1 MCTSRSRAFTTKGPR
16 TMTNERQRTTGA
28 IIPART
34 RAPIP
39 VNSSN
44 ARVCAACTLPSIL
57 FSRFSR
63 LVPRRDNW
71 KSSTTRGERS
81 ESGLMRLVCASR
93 SMPTFVAKSAR
104 IISPPVNRIRHFSRW
119 VFPWLNLLK
128 KKDPSFESTPW
139 LLVFLFLWERFSA
152 T

>member
-104 IISPPVNRIRHFSRW
+104 IISPPVNRIHFSRW
-119 VFPWLNLLK
+119 SFHLVESL

>member
-1 MCTSRSRAFTTKGPR
+1 MCTSGSRAFTTKGPR

-44 ARVCAACTLPSIL
+44 ARVCSLHSFLAFLAPCPTSGQLKIVHDSRRTIGIGTNAARLRLPIYANVRCEKRENNISSGESYPPL
-57 FSRFSR
+57 FTVSFH
-63 LVPRRDNW
+63 LV
-71 KSSTTRGERS
+71 
-81 ESGLMRLVCASR
+81 ESL
-93 SMPTFVAKSAR
+93 
-104 IISPPVNRIRHFSRW
+104 
-119 VFPWLNLLK
+119 

>member
-28 IIPART
+28 IILART

-104 IISPPVNRIRHFSRW
+104 IISPPVNRISRW
-119 VFPWLNLLK
+119 SFHLVESLK
-128 KKDPSFESTPW
+128 KDLSFESTPW